1 MVENQKIRVL
11 HCIETISSGGVERV
25 RLSLSRYL
33 DKNLYEQKII
43 CTQADGA
50 IPAEIAAEGVELI
63 VVGKLKHTFHWPT
76 YRKVLEAV
84 STYRPHIIH
93 GAVFEG
99 LSMATVGGFL
109 GRVPVIVAE
118 ETSDPKNRSR
128 KAHILLKLLTTV
140 ADRVVAVSPA
150 TACYL
155 ENTAKINPKKI
166 RLINNGVE
174 IPRTAQ
180 RTELDRLKRNYGI
193 GEDDLVVGSV
203 GRIWDRVKLF
213 SDIIKAIAL
222 LPGRDKI
229 KILIVGDGPD
239 KEQLYN
245 LAIEEGL
252 AEHLIMPG
260 VQMDTAPYYGL
271 MDIFC
276 IASDNEGFGLVA
288 VEAMFHQLPVVAT
301 SVGGLK
307 DIVID
312 GQTGLLVPSHSP
324 RKIAERL
331 QLLINDSAL
340 RKTMGEAGRIRA
352 ENEYSA
358 AVYAEKVHRLYQELI
373 KEKYSQ

>member
-1 MVENQKIRVL
+1 MGRNF
-11 HCIETISSGGVERV
+11 SDMGVEVFEVGAFLHPFEISKHWMVYDVV
-25 RLSLSRYL
+25 RAY
-33 DKNLYEQKII
+33 K
-43 CTQADGA
+43 
-50 IPAEIAAEGVELI
+50 
-63 VVGKLKHTFHWPT
+63 
-76 YRKVLEAV
+76 
-84 STYRPHIIH
+84 PHIIH

-99 LSMATVGGFL
+99 NTMAFIGGLL
-109 GRVPVIVAE
+109 GRVPIILLE
-118 ETSDPKNRSR
+118 ETSDPIHRSK
-128 KAHILLKLLTTV
+128 KASWLLNLFSRF
-140 ADRVVAVSPA
+140 ADRTIAISPA
-150 TACYL
+150 VELYL
-155 ENTAKINPKKI
+155 KNTVKINPTKI

-180 RTELDRLKRNYGI
+180 RTELDRLRRNYGI

-222 LPGRDKI
+222 LPGRAKV

-239 KEQLYN
+239 REQLYN
-245 LAIEEGL
+245 LAMAEGL

-312 GQTGLLVPSHSP
+312 GQTGFLVPSHRP
-324 RKIAERL
+324 QKIAERL

-352 ENEYSA
+352 EKEYSA
-358 AVYAEKVHRLYQELI
+358 AAYAEKVHRLYQELVRFD
-373 KEKYSQ
+373 SSTV